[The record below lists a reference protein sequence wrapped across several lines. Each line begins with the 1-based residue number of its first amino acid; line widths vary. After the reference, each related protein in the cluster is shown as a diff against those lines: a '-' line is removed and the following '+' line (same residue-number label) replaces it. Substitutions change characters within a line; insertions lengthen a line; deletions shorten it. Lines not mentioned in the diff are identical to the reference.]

1 MKLKRADLT
10 YLPEILET
18 KAKHLADC
26 ARICYASSGDNDNA
40 LYNNLWKNGHRSC
53 YRHLSHYFIIP
64 VADVKADYEFGNM
77 VRNFF
82 NIPYISIASNK
93 INYYIST
100 NEQFIREHP
109 VVYSAIIDYEVAPIV
124 AHRTDEFIQSGVL
137 RYSFVISTG
146 IDITRELNRVSPNN
160 ICEQSTRYV
169 DFNKKIGICFKKSH
183 WMHKVDATSLYKKLL
198 YKFMCKVDEW
208 FYKISRSKYGLNL
221 KPEDARWCLFLD
233 TCSKAVYTYSFN
245 EWKHIIDLRYHGT
258 TGKPHPDAYA
268 IGKALYDWFYLTG
281 YKDKL

>member
-1 MKLKRADLT
+1 MKLIKADIT
-10 YLPEILET
+10 YFPEMLST

-53 YRHLSHYFIIP
+53 YRHLSHYFMIHDEDAQSMP
-64 VADVKADYEFGNM
+64 TTMQRLMSTPYVECKAVGN
-77 VRNFF
+77 
-82 NIPYISIASNK
+82 Y
-93 INYYIST
+93 YYIST
-100 NEQFIREHP
+100 NEQFIREHKTI
-109 VVYSAIIDYEVAPIV
+109 YSSIVNYEVAHVV
-124 AHRTDEFIQSGVL
+124 AHRTEGFIQSGVL
-137 RYSFVISTG
+137 RYTFVISTG

-160 ICEQSTRYV
+160 ICEQSTRFV

-183 WMHKVDATSLYKKLL
+183 WMHWVDATSLYKELL

-233 TCSKAVYTYSFN
+233 TYSKAVYTYSFN